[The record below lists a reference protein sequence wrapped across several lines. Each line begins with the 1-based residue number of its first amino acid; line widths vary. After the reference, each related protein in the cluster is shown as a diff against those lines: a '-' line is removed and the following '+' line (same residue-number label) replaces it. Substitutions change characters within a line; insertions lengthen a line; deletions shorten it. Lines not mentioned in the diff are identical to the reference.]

1 MMKVYRVWA
10 DRYDYDMYDSFIV
23 VALNEYRA
31 LEMVKDKFDK
41 WQGAIYAEE
50 IDLNTEHVV
59 LGSFN
64 AG

>member
-10 DRYDYDMYDSFIV
+10 DRYDWDMYDSFVV

-31 LEMVKDKFDK
+31 LEMVKDEFNKC
-41 WQGAIYAEE
+41 QGAIYAEE
-50 IDLNTEHVV
+50 IDLNTEYVV
-59 LGSFN
+59 LGSYN